1 MGKYDDIIN
10 MSHHVSK
17 RHPQMSLEARSAQ
30 FAPFAALTGYGDV
43 INETGR
49 LTNEKIE
56 IDDELKEIAI
66 AEKNEF
72 INKQADMINT
82 LKIFKDDVKE
92 YLDYLNSLSGT
103 QYNTIQLV
111 ATQDEEVRIQ
121 EMQDEMVKLIDDIID
136 LLM

>member
-1 MGKYDDIIN
+1 M
-10 MSHHVSK
+10 M
-17 RHPQMSLEARSAQ
+17 
-30 FAPFAALTGYGDV
+30 
-43 INETGR
+43 
-49 LTNEKIE
+49 
-56 IDDELKEIAI
+56 DDELKELAI
-66 AEKNEF
+66 AEKDEF
-72 INKQADMINT
+72 IQNQTDIINT

-121 EMQDEMVKLIDDIID
+121 EMQVEMVELIDDIIE